1 MSIALTPTN
10 NHHKMRNL
18 FIAIFLFSPLFLV
31 AQEAAPANADDALQD
46 TVKLKEVVIKV
57 SRPISKIE
65 GDGFVT
71 QIQGSVLQE
80 LGTAKDVLGFIP
92 GIQNN
97 NGAISV
103 IGCGVPTIYINGRMV
118 RTGQELD
125 QLRANK
131 MKTVKLITNP
141 GARYDGQT
149 NAVIRITT
157 VKNLGDG
164 FALDSRTSL
173 SFRNYLGGR
182 EDVSLNYRHNN
193 LDIFGTLE
201 YDYNKGKGSMTEIQD
216 SWMKTHN
223 RSMLN
228 TDTHRKSQ
236 IYDGKIGFNYSP
248 SEQHHFGAYYHTSHQ
263 PARVFRHSSSRFYQN
278 DIMVDNSL
286 LSAEISQPAMSILST
301 PTITVHG
308 AAGKPTSHL
317 TLYGETAMKPRG
329 FATCRHPSPGRCSL
343 RIRAGAVCWQANCI

>member
-1 MSIALTPTN
+1 M
-10 NHHKMRNL
+10 KNL
-18 FIAIFLFSPLFLV
+18 FIAIFLFSPLFLL
-31 AQEAAPANADDALQD
+31 AQDAAPANADDALQD

-97 NGAISV
+97 NGDISV
-103 IGCGVPTIYINGRMV
+103 IGRGVPIIYINGRKV
-118 RTGQELD
+118 ITGQELD
-125 QLRANK
+125 QLRADK
-131 MKTVKLITNP
+131 IKTVKLITNP
-141 GARYDGQT
+141 GARYDGQI
-149 NAVIRITT
+149 NSVIRITT

-182 EDVSLNYRHNN
+182 EDLSLNYRHNN

-201 YDYNKGKGSMTEIQD
+201 YDFNKGKGSMTEIQD
-216 SWMKTHN
+216 SWLKTHN

-228 TDTHRKSQ
+228 RDTHRKSQ

-248 SEQHHFGAYYHTSHQ
+248 SEQHHFGAFYHTSHQ
-263 PARVFRHSSSRFYQN
+263 PARDFRHSASRFYQN

-286 LSAEISQPAMSILST
+286 LSSRDKST
-301 PTITVHG
+301 GNEHLIDAYYNGTW

-317 TLYGETAMKPRG
+317 TLYGETVMKPRE

-343 RIRAGAVCWQANCI
+343 RIRAVAVCWQANCI